1 MKVYIFAYVD
11 VSVIVYVYRLT
22 HKVLHFKAAVTI
34 HPQTVHSQL
43 SVTSQQKGD
52 FCHQKHY
59 SEPRE
64 VDNI

>member
-1 MKVYIFAYVD
+1 MEPSD
-11 VSVIVYVYRLT
+11 LSLLT

-43 SVTSQQKGD
+43 SVTSQQNGD

-59 SEPRE
+59 SELRE